1 MRKSVKIEL
10 ISESAEWS
18 QQHPSWTTTVL
29 GIRPRIHMDLVLLN
43 SQSFGFKCLQIM
55 LDTQSLIWVLV
66 LIHFSKKMTKSAVV
80 LFSVYS
86 PLSD

>member
-1 MRKSVKIEL
+1 M
-10 ISESAEWS
+10 
-18 QQHPSWTTTVL
+18 L
-29 GIRPRIHMDLVLLN
+29 GIRPRIHVDLVLVN

-55 LDTQSLIWVLV
+55 LDSKSPIWVLV
-66 LIHFSKKMTKSAVV
+66 LIHFSKKITKPAVV